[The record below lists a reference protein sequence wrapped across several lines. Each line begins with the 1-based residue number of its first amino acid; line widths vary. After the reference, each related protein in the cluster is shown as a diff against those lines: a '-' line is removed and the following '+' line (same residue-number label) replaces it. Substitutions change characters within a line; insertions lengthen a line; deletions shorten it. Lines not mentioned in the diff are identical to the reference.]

1 MRRTSLT
8 IAAIAGAVAGFV
20 PPSARVP
27 IPPATT
33 SSFLRPLAAGA
44 RRRPSGLGTAPTT
57 SSAETGAPPLDR
69 DRPSSPP
76 DDWRSQV
83 LSALSAVIDPDLNSD
98 IVTLG
103 FVQNLRVDPST
114 SVVSLDLELTTPAC
128 PVKDLFVQQCRDVIE
143 GLGWTPPGAARIS
156 LTSRPADAPGPGTPS
171 GMARVGAVVAV
182 SSCKGGV
189 GKSTTAVNLAF
200 ALHGMGAKVGIF
212 DADVYGPSLP
222 TMVVPDDDNVRFVGR
237 QIAPLTR
244 GGVSL
249 MSFGYVNEG
258 SAVMRGPMVTQLLD
272 QFLSLTQWGDLDYLI
287 LDMPPGT
294 GDIQL
299 TLTQKLNITAAVIVT
314 TPQELSF
321 VDVERGVQMFDT
333 VNVPCVAVVE
343 NMAYLERAR
352 ERRDVLEIDESS
364 LRAQFA
370 EALRTKGLA
379 VDAKGAVDVADDLVK
394 VVRANMRSDNAEG
407 SSGEMEQI
415 RIFGPGHKRR
425 LSEQWGIEHSYS
437 IPLLGKIAQNGDSGT
452 PFILDNPTS
461 PQAEIYR
468 QLAKSV
474 VSEVAK
480 AKYGKGKDGGRPN
493 VMYVSE
499 KHSIQVVKEGHES
512 TISPAELR
520 RGCRCAACVEEL
532 TGKQILNP
540 KSIPESVRP
549 LSMSPTGNYA
559 LSVDWSDGHR
569 SLYPYRQIVSMI
581 HVRDEINLSDGGSN
595 NQVD

>member
-1 MRRTSLT
+1 
-8 IAAIAGAVAGFV
+8 
-20 PPSARVP
+20 
-27 IPPATT
+27 
-33 SSFLRPLAAGA
+33 
-44 RRRPSGLGTAPTT
+44 
-57 SSAETGAPPLDR
+57 
-69 DRPSSPP
+69 
-76 DDWRSQV
+76 
-83 LSALSAVIDPDLNSD
+83 VIDPDLDSD

-103 FVQNLRVDPST
+103 FVKNLVVDPTT

-128 PVKDLFVQQCRDVIE
+128 PVKDLFVEQCRDLID
-143 GLGWTPPGAARIS
+143 GLDWTPGPSSGRSAAIA
-156 LTSRPADAPGPGTPS
+156 LTVRPPDAPGPGTPS
-171 GMARVGAVVAV
+171 GMSRVGAVVAV

-200 ALHGMGAKVGIF
+200 ALQWMGARVGIF

-222 TMVVPDDDNVRFVGR
+222 TMVTPDDDRVRFVGR

-258 SAVMRGPMVTQLLD
+258 SAIMRGPMVTQLLD
-272 QFLSLTQWGDLDYLI
+272 QFLSLTQWGELDYLI

-343 NMAYLERAR
+343 NMAYLERER
-352 ERRDVLEIDESS
+352 EGFVEIDESS
-364 LRAQFA
+364 LREQFA
-370 EALRTKGLA
+370 TALLRTEGPIG
-379 VDAKGAVDVADDLVK
+379 DARAAADVA
-394 VVRANMRSDNAEG
+394 N
-407 SSGEMEQI
+407 QI

-425 LSEQWGIEHSYS
+425 LSEQWGIEHSFS

-461 PQAEIYR
+461 PQAEIFR

-480 AKYGKGKDGGRPN
+480 AKYGKGKGSGRPDIT
-493 VMYVSE
+493 YISE
-499 KHSIQVVKEGHES
+499 RHAIQVVEGGHES

-540 KSIPESVRP
+540 KSVPESIRP

-569 SLYPYRQIVSMI
+569 SLYPYRQIRSMI
-581 HVRDEINLSDGGSN
+581 SAEGLGEKSTL
-595 NQVD
+595 